1 MTYLY
6 VHTAPNGKRYVG
18 IADNCEARWEVGGH
32 GYADNEA
39 FYKDILFYGWDNIKH
54 EIIEKFSDRK
64 DAEKYEALYII
75 LFNTENPE
83 MGYNRTSIK
92 QNLYHRYEKR
102 QATYTKKKS
111 KTFQEYTSERND
123 IMEKYNMPWSALSVV
138 IDEWVF
144 NEKHREMLKR
154 RIHDGLPFS
163 ELAKEFHLSL
173 QQCKT
178 IIYRGLSELDRHI

>member
-6 VHTAPNGKRYVG
+6 LHTSPNGKRYVG

-39 FYKDILFYGWDNIKH
+39 FYRDILFYGWDNIKH
-54 EIIEKFSDRK
+54 EIIEKFTDRK

-111 KTFQEYTSERND
+111 KTFQEYASERND
-123 IMEKYNMPWSALSVV
+123 ILEEYNMPWSALSVV